1 MFYYYHYYIVC
12 WVLNRTP
19 VPKFYVLS
27 PRSQGERLP
36 SVSTGGRGEVAVGE
50 SEKPT
55 GSVETVS
62 QAVII
67 VC

>member
-1 MFYYYHYYIVC
+1 MFYYYHYYFVF

-27 PRSQGERLP
+27 RRATPKR
-36 SVSTGGRGEVAVGE
+36 VDWGRGGEAAAAEE

-55 GSVETVS
+55 DSVETVS